1 MGAEEKA
8 KQTRYGFFWKYIPR
22 YALPFIIALFFLA
35 IESACDLFQPTVMA
49 RVIDEGIAARDV
61 SVVMRLGGFMLLV
74 TAFGA
79 CAAASRNS
87 ISSRVSQGFGASLR
101 EDLYA
106 KILSLRAAEINRF
119 ETSSL
124 VNRLT
129 NDATQV
135 QNFVNGLMR
144 IFVKAP
150 LLAIGGIAMAVRL
163 DARMALPLV
172 ISLPIAVAVVA
183 FGLRSTFPVY
193 RRIQASLDG
202 INASMR
208 EYLSGVRVVKAFG
221 GHDREA
227 ARFSAKNE
235 GLTGLTL
242 KAMRTLAVF
251 TPCATLALN
260 AGIAAVLWFGG
271 AGVIAGR
278 TGAGKAVAI
287 VNYMT
292 QILHALTML
301 TFIFNILVRARA
313 SSERIAEVFAA
324 DNGVPEAAAAAPP
337 AGSSRVP
344 GRSAGLSIEFDDV
357 WLWYDGEEERAA
369 LRGLSFSCG
378 AGKTLGVIGSTGSG
392 KTSLA
397 RLLCR
402 LYAPKRGRVLLGGR
416 EIDSVDSGDSRETI
430 AFVPQ
435 RTILFTGSVADNIR
449 WGREDA
455 SDEDVARAAKAACA
469 DEFVSAMR
477 EGYGTM
483 IGRGGL
489 DLSGGQ
495 RQRLAIARALAR
507 RPALLVLDDCT
518 SSVDSLTE
526 ARIRASLRHEAGG
539 ATLVVITQ
547 RVSSIRG
554 ADAILVLDEGQKAGF
569 GTHDE
574 LLRSCETYRD
584 ICRSQDV
591 PIEAARG

>member
-1 MGAEEKA
+1 MSA
-8 KQTRYGFFWKYIPR
+8 KRTRYGFFLKYVPR
-22 YALPFIIALFFLA
+22 YAFPFLA
-35 IESACDLFQPTVMA
+35 AILFLAVEAACDLFQPTVMA

-61 SVVMRLGGFMLLV
+61 SVVLRLGGLMLLV
-74 TAFGA
+74 TALGA
-79 CAAASRNS
+79 CAAVARNS

-101 EDLYA
+101 ADLYE
-106 KILSLRAAEINRF
+106 KILSLQAAEIDRF

-150 LLAIGGIAMAVRL
+150 LLAVGGIVMALRL
-163 DARMALPLV
+163 DPRMALPLA
-172 ISLPIAVAVVA
+172 ISLPVAVAVVA
-183 FGLRSTFPVY
+183 SGLGSTFPVY

-221 GHDREA
+221 GHDREEG
-227 ARFSAKNE
+227 RFSAKNE
-235 GLTGLTL
+235 DLTGFTL

-271 AGVIAGR
+271 AEVLAGR

-292 QILHALTML
+292 QILHALTIM

-324 DNGVPEAAAAAPP
+324 DGGVSFPSGAAAAPNAKSAP
-337 AGSSRVP
+337 VLDRN
-344 GRSAGLSIEFDDV
+344 AGLSIEFEDV
-357 WLWYDGEEERAA
+357 WLWYDGEEEKAA

-378 AGKTLGVIGSTGSG
+378 AGMTLGVIGSTGSG
-392 KTSLA
+392 KTSVA

-402 LYAPKRGRVLLGGR
+402 LYAAKRGRVLLDGQA
-416 EIDSVDSGDSRETI
+416 IDSIASGDLRECVS
-430 AFVPQ
+430 FVPQ

-469 DEFVSAMR
+469 HEFVSAMP
-477 EGYGTM
+477 EAYGTM
-483 IGRGGL
+483 VGRGGL

-495 RQRLAIARALAR
+495 RQRLAIARALVR
-507 RPALLVLDDCT
+507 KPALLVLDDCT

-526 ARIRASLRHEAGG
+526 ARIRTSLREEAGG

-547 RVSSIRG
+547 RVSSLRG
-554 ADAILVLDEGQKAGF
+554 ADAILVLDEGRKTGF
-569 GTHDE
+569 GTHGD
-574 LLRSCETYRD
+574 LIRSCDAYRD
-584 ICRSQDV
+584 ICRSQDI
-591 PIEAARG
+591 PLEADRG